1 MMYEVNEKGKNTRQ
15 IIIYVIILL
24 SVLCC
29 SIFAGV
35 KAAQLYKV
43 GETKNKNSEIIKQG
57 KNQVKLNRNISN
69 NDNAENTEIEDN
81 ESKENVVSSGEE
93 NNVSVNNEAENK
105 DTNNTI
111 DSNSNDTNT
120 SISNTSISN
129 TKDYSNFV
137 KKVDNIYNGEEGK
150 RVFLT
155 FDDGPS
161 KSVTPHILDLLK
173 FHNIK
178 ATFFV
183 LGSRVK
189 LNPDIVK
196 REYDEGH
203 YIANHGYSHK
213 YSSIYA
219 KPENV
224 IEEYNKTEAEIRKAL
239 NNQNYSS
246 HLFRFPGGSI
256 GGEYNKIK
264 KFAKKQLKEKQIAYL
279 DWNALTSDAAG
290 ANTKEKIFKNMKKTV
305 GNYQNVVLLMHDA
318 PDKKLTYET
327 LEDVI
332 TYLTEKGYS
341 FKNFNNI

>member
-1 MMYEVNEKGKNTRQ
+1 MYEVNEKGKKIKQ

-35 KAAQLYKV
+35 KVAQLYKV
-43 GETKNKNSEIIKQG
+43 GETKNKSSEIIKQG
-57 KNQVKLNRNISN
+57 KNQVKINRNISN
-69 NDNAENTEIEDN
+69 NDNAENTQVECN
-81 ESKENVVSSGEE
+81 ELKENS
-93 NNVSVNNEAENK
+93 AENTATVTNEIK
-105 DTNNTI
+105 NEYTNNTI
-111 DSNSNDTNT
+111 DSNSNDT
-120 SISNTSISN
+120 NTSISN

-264 KFAKKQLKEKQIAYL
+264 KSAKKQLKEKQIAYL

-290 ANTKEKIFKNMKKTV
+290 ANTKEKILKNMKKTV

>member
-1 MMYEVNEKGKNTRQ
+1 MMYEVNEKGKKIKQ

-35 KAAQLYKV
+35 KVAQLYKV
-43 GETKNKNSEIIKQG
+43 GETKNKSSEIIKQG
-57 KNQVKLNRNISN
+57 KNQVKINRNISN
-69 NDNAENTEIEDN
+69 NDNAENTQVECN
-81 ESKENVVSSGEE
+81 ELKEYSVENIILNVVE
-93 NNVSVNNEAENK
+93 NTATVTNEIKNEY
-105 DTNNTI
+105 TNNTI

-120 SISNTSISN
+120 STSN

-196 REYDEGH
+196 REYNEGH

-264 KFAKKQLKEKQIAYL
+264 KSAKKQLKEKQIAYL

-290 ANTKEKIFKNMKKTV
+290 ANTKEKILKNMKKTV

>member
-1 MMYEVNEKGKNTRQ
+1 MYEVNEKGKKIKQ

-35 KAAQLYKV
+35 KVAQLYKV
-43 GETKNKNSEIIKQG
+43 GETKNKSSEIIKQG
-57 KNQVKLNRNISN
+57 KNQVKINRNISN
-69 NDNAENTEIEDN
+69 NDNAENTQVECN
-81 ESKENVVSSGEE
+81 ELKENSVENIILNVVE
-93 NNVSVNNEAENK
+93 NTATVTNEIKNEY
-105 DTNNTI
+105 TNNTI

-120 SISNTSISN
+120 STSN

-264 KFAKKQLKEKQIAYL
+264 KSAKKQLKEKQIAYL

-290 ANTKEKIFKNMKKTV
+290 ANTKEKILKNMKKTV

>member
-1 MMYEVNEKGKNTRQ
+1 MMYEVNEKGKKIKQ

-35 KAAQLYKV
+35 KVAQLYKV
-43 GETKNKNSEIIKQG
+43 GETKNKSSEIIKQG
-57 KNQVKLNRNISN
+57 KNQVKINRNISN
-69 NDNAENTEIEDN
+69 NDNAENTQVECN
-81 ESKENVVSSGEE
+81 ELKENSVE
-93 NNVSVNNEAENK
+93 NTATVTNEIKNEY
-105 DTNNTI
+105 TNNTI
-111 DSNSNDTNT
+111 DSNSNDT
-120 SISNTSISN
+120 NTSISN

-183 LGSRVK
+183 LVSRVK

-264 KFAKKQLKEKQIAYL
+264 KSAKKQLKEKQIAYL

-290 ANTKEKIFKNMKKTV
+290 ANTKEKILKNMKKTV

>member
-1 MMYEVNEKGKNTRQ
+1 MMYEVVEKGKKIKQ

-35 KAAQLYKV
+35 KVAQTYKI
-43 GETKNKNSEIIKQG
+43 GEKKSKSSEIAKNG
-57 KNQVKLNRNISN
+57 KSQVKINRNISDA
-69 NDNAENTEIEDN
+69 DNSENTEIEDN
-81 ESKENVVSSGEE
+81 ESKENVISSGEE
-93 NNVSVNNEAENK
+93 NNISVSNEVENK
-105 DTNNTI
+105 DAKNTN
-111 DSNSNDTNT
+111 DSNTKDTDT
-120 SISNTSISN
+120 SSSN

-137 KKVDNIYNGEEGK
+137 KQVDDIYNGKEGK

-196 REYDEGH
+196 REYNEGH

-219 KPENV
+219 KTENV

-264 KFAKKQLKEKQIAYL
+264 KSAKKQLREKQIAYL

-290 ANTKEKIFKNMKKTV
+290 ANTKEKILRNMKKTV

-332 TYLTEKGYS
+332 NYLTEKGYS

>member
-1 MMYEVNEKGKNTRQ
+1 MMYEVNEKGKKVKQ

-35 KAAQLYKV
+35 KVAQLYKV
-43 GETKNKNSEIIKQG
+43 GETKNKSSEIIKQG
-57 KNQVKLNRNISN
+57 KNQVKINRNISN
-69 NDNAENTEIEDN
+69 NDNAENTQVECN
-81 ESKENVVSSGEE
+81 ELKENSVENIILNVVE
-93 NNVSVNNEAENK
+93 NTVTNEIKNEY
-105 DTNNTI
+105 TNNTI

-120 SISNTSISN
+120 STSN

-264 KFAKKQLKEKQIAYL
+264 KSAKKQLKEKQIAYL

-290 ANTKEKIFKNMKKTV
+290 ANTKEKILKNMKKTV

>member
-1 MMYEVNEKGKNTRQ
+1 MYEVNEKGKKIKQ

-35 KAAQLYKV
+35 KVAQLYKV
-43 GETKNKNSEIIKQG
+43 GETKNKSSEIIKQG
-57 KNQVKLNRNISN
+57 KKQVKINRNISN
-69 NDNAENTEIEDN
+69 NDNAENTQVECN
-81 ESKENVVSSGEE
+81 ELKENSVENIILNVVE
-93 NNVSVNNEAENK
+93 NTATVTNEIKNEY
-105 DTNNTI
+105 TNNTI

-120 SISNTSISN
+120 STSN

-264 KFAKKQLKEKQIAYL
+264 KSAKKQLKEKQIAYL

-290 ANTKEKIFKNMKKTV
+290 ANTKEKILKNMKKTV

>member
-1 MMYEVNEKGKNTRQ
+1 MMYEVNEKGKKIKQ

-35 KAAQLYKV
+35 KVAQLYKV
-43 GETKNKNSEIIKQG
+43 GETKNKSSEIIKQG
-57 KNQVKLNRNISN
+57 KNQVKINRNISN
-69 NDNAENTEIEDN
+69 NDNSENTQVECN
-81 ESKENVVSSGEE
+81 ELKENSVE
-93 NNVSVNNEAENK
+93 NTATVTNEIKNEY
-105 DTNNTI
+105 TNNAI

-120 SISNTSISN
+120 STSN

-264 KFAKKQLKEKQIAYL
+264 KSAKKQLKEKQIAYL

-290 ANTKEKIFKNMKKTV
+290 ANTKEKILKNMKKTV

>member
-1 MMYEVNEKGKNTRQ
+1 MYEVNEKGKKIKQ

-35 KAAQLYKV
+35 KVAQLYKV
-43 GETKNKNSEIIKQG
+43 GETKNKSSEIIKQG
-57 KNQVKLNRNISN
+57 KNQVKINRNISN
-69 NDNAENTEIEDN
+69 NDNAENTQVECN
-81 ESKENVVSSGEE
+81 ELKENSVE
-93 NNVSVNNEAENK
+93 NTATVTNEIKNEY
-105 DTNNTI
+105 TNNTI
-111 DSNSNDTNT
+111 DSNSNDT
-120 SISNTSISN
+120 NTSISN

-264 KFAKKQLKEKQIAYL
+264 KSAKKQLKEKQIAYL

-290 ANTKEKIFKNMKKTV
+290 ANTKEKILKNMKKTV

>member
-1 MMYEVNEKGKNTRQ
+1 MYEVNEKGKKIKQ

-35 KAAQLYKV
+35 KVAQLYKV
-43 GETKNKNSEIIKQG
+43 GETKNKSSEIIKQG
-57 KNQVKLNRNISN
+57 KNQVKINRNISN
-69 NDNAENTEIEDN
+69 NDNAENTQVECN
-81 ESKENVVSSGEE
+81 ELKENSVENIILNVVE
-93 NNVSVNNEAENK
+93 NTATVTNEIKNEY
-105 DTNNTI
+105 TNNTI
-111 DSNSNDTNT
+111 DSNSNDINT
-120 SISNTSISN
+120 STSN

-264 KFAKKQLKEKQIAYL
+264 KSAKKQLKEKQIAYL

-290 ANTKEKIFKNMKKTV
+290 ANTKEKILKNMKKTV

>member
-1 MMYEVNEKGKNTRQ
+1 MMYEVNEKGKKIKQ
-15 IIIYVIILL
+15 IIIYIIILL

-35 KAAQLYKV
+35 KVAQLYKV
-43 GETKNKNSEIIKQG
+43 GETKNKSSEIIKQG
-57 KNQVKLNRNISN
+57 KNQVKINRNISN
-69 NDNAENTEIEDN
+69 NDNAENTQVECN
-81 ESKENVVSSGEE
+81 ELKENSVENTILNVVE
-93 NNVSVNNEAENK
+93 NTATVTNEIKNEY
-105 DTNNTI
+105 TNNTI

-120 SISNTSISN
+120 STSN

-264 KFAKKQLKEKQIAYL
+264 KSAKKQLKEKQIAYL

-290 ANTKEKIFKNMKKTV
+290 ANTKEKILKNMKKTV

>member
-1 MMYEVNEKGKNTRQ
+1 MMYEVNEKGKKIKQ

-35 KAAQLYKV
+35 KVAQLYKV
-43 GETKNKNSEIIKQG
+43 GETKNKSSEIIKQG
-57 KNQVKLNRNISN
+57 KNQVKINRNISN
-69 NDNAENTEIEDN
+69 NDNAENTQVECN
-81 ESKENVVSSGEE
+81 ELKENSVE
-93 NNVSVNNEAENK
+93 NTATVTNEIKNEY
-105 DTNNTI
+105 TNNTI
-111 DSNSNDTNT
+111 DSNSNDT
-120 SISNTSISN
+120 NTSISN

-189 LNPDIVK
+189 LNPDLVK

-239 NNQNYSS
+239 NNSNYSS
-246 HLFRFPGGSI
+246 HLFRFPGGSV
-256 GGEYNKIK
+256 GGEYSKIK
-264 KFAKKQLKEKQIAYL
+264 KTAKKQLKEQQIAYL

-290 ANTKEKIFKNMKKTV
+290 ANTKEKILNNMKKTV
-305 GNYQNVVLLMHDA
+305 KNYKNVVLLMHDA

-332 TYLTEKGYS
+332 TYLIEKGYS
-341 FKNFNNI
+341 FKNFNQSF

>member
-1 MMYEVNEKGKNTRQ
+1 MYEVNEKGKKIKQ

-35 KAAQLYKV
+35 KVAQLYKV
-43 GETKNKNSEIIKQG
+43 GETKNKSSEIIKQG
-57 KNQVKLNRNISN
+57 KNQVKINRNISN
-69 NDNAENTEIEDN
+69 NDNAENTQVECN
-81 ESKENVVSSGEE
+81 ELKENSVENIILNVVE
-93 NNVSVNNEAENK
+93 NTATVTNEIKNEY
-105 DTNNTI
+105 TNNTI

-120 SISNTSISN
+120 STSN

-196 REYDEGH
+196 REYNEGH

-264 KFAKKQLKEKQIAYL
+264 KSAKI
-279 DWNALTSDAAG
+279 
-290 ANTKEKIFKNMKKTV
+290 
-305 GNYQNVVLLMHDA
+305 
-318 PDKKLTYET
+318 P
-327 LEDVI
+327 
-332 TYLTEKGYS
+332 
-341 FKNFNNI
+341 

>member
-1 MMYEVNEKGKNTRQ
+1 MMYEVNEKGKKIKQ

-35 KAAQLYKV
+35 KVAQLYKV
-43 GETKNKNSEIIKQG
+43 GETKNKSSEIIKQG
-57 KNQVKLNRNISN
+57 KNQVKINRNISN
-69 NDNAENTEIEDN
+69 NDNAENTQVECN
-81 ESKENVVSSGEE
+81 ELKENSVENIILNVVE
-93 NNVSVNNEAENK
+93 NTATVTNEIKNEY
-105 DTNNTI
+105 TNNTI

-120 SISNTSISN
+120 STSN

-264 KFAKKQLKEKQIAYL
+264 KSAKKQLKEKQIAYL

-290 ANTKEKIFKNMKKTV
+290 ANTKEKILKNMKKTV
-305 GNYQNVVLLMHDA
+305 GNYKNVVLLMHDA

>member
-1 MMYEVNEKGKNTRQ
+1 MYEVNEKGKKIKQ
-15 IIIYVIILL
+15 IIIYVIILV

-35 KAAQLYKV
+35 KVAQLYKV
-43 GETKNKNSEIIKQG
+43 GETKNKSSEIIKQG
-57 KNQVKLNRNISN
+57 KNQVKINRNISN
-69 NDNAENTEIEDN
+69 NDNAENTQVECN
-81 ESKENVVSSGEE
+81 ELKENSVE
-93 NNVSVNNEAENK
+93 NTATVTNEIKNEY
-105 DTNNTI
+105 TNNTI

-120 SISNTSISN
+120 STSN

-224 IEEYNKTEAEIRKAL
+224 IEEYNNTEAEIRKAL

-264 KFAKKQLKEKQIAYL
+264 KSAKKQLKEKQIAYL

-290 ANTKEKIFKNMKKTV
+290 ANTKEKILKNMKKTV

>member
-1 MMYEVNEKGKNTRQ
+1 MMYEVNEKGKKIKQ

-35 KAAQLYKV
+35 KVAQLYKV
-43 GETKNKNSEIIKQG
+43 GETKNKSSEIIKQG
-57 KNQVKLNRNISN
+57 KNQVKINRNISN
-69 NDNAENTEIEDN
+69 NDNAENTQVECN
-81 ESKENVVSSGEE
+81 ELKENSVENIILNVVE
-93 NNVSVNNEAENK
+93 NTATVTNEIKNEY
-105 DTNNTI
+105 TNNTI

-120 SISNTSISN
+120 STSN

-196 REYDEGH
+196 REYNEGH

-264 KFAKKQLKEKQIAYL
+264 KSAKKQLKEKQIAYL

-290 ANTKEKIFKNMKKTV
+290 ANTKEKILKNMKKTV

>member
-1 MMYEVNEKGKNTRQ
+1 MYEVEEKGKKIKQ
-15 IIIYVIILL
+15 IIIYVIMLL

-29 SIFAGV
+29 SAFAGV
-35 KAAQLYKV
+35 NVAKVYKV
-43 GETKNKNSEIIKQG
+43 GEIKGKSGEVIEYKKSQTGNQINSNQNILSSDEIKSAKITNEQV
-57 KNQVKLNRNISN
+57 NQANVTQSNISN
-69 NDNAENTEIEDN
+69 TISNNTE
-81 ESKENVVSSGEE
+81 NVNTPS
-93 NNVSVNNEAENK
+93 
-105 DTNNTI
+105 DTNI
-111 DSNSNDTNT
+111 SASNN
-120 SISNTSISN
+120 I
-129 TKDYSNFV
+129 DYSNFV
-137 KKVDNIYNGEEGK
+137 KQVDNIYDGEQGK

-161 KSVTPHILDLLK
+161 KSVTPHILDILK

-189 LNPDIVK
+189 LNPDLVK

-239 NNQNYSS
+239 NNSNYSS
-246 HLFRFPGGSI
+246 HLFRFPGGSV
-256 GGEYNKIK
+256 GGEYSKIK
-264 KFAKKQLKEKQIAYL
+264 KNAKKQLKEQQIAYL

-290 ANTKEKIFKNMKKTV
+290 ANTKEKILNNMKKTV
-305 GNYQNVVLLMHDA
+305 KNYKNVVLLMHDA

-332 TYLTEKGYS
+332 TYLIEKGYS
-341 FKNFNNI
+341 FKNFNQSF

>member
-1 MMYEVNEKGKNTRQ
+1 MK
-15 IIIYVIILL
+15 I
-24 SVLCC
+24 
-29 SIFAGV
+29 
-35 KAAQLYKV
+35 
-43 GETKNKNSEIIKQG
+43 
-57 KNQVKLNRNISN
+57 NRNISN
-69 NDNAENTEIEDN
+69 NDNAENTQVECN
-81 ESKENVVSSGEE
+81 ELKENSVENIILNVVE
-93 NNVSVNNEAENK
+93 NTATVTNEIKNEY
-105 DTNNTI
+105 TNNTI

-120 SISNTSISN
+120 STSN

-196 REYDEGH
+196 REYNEGH

-264 KFAKKQLKEKQIAYL
+264 KSAKKQLKEKQIAYL

-290 ANTKEKIFKNMKKTV
+290 ANTKEKILKNMKKTV

>member
-1 MMYEVNEKGKNTRQ
+1 MMYEVNEKGKKIKQ

-35 KAAQLYKV
+35 KVAQLYKV
-43 GETKNKNSEIIKQG
+43 GETKNKSSEIIKQG
-57 KNQVKLNRNISN
+57 KNQVKINRNISN
-69 NDNAENTEIEDN
+69 NDNAENTQVECN
-81 ESKENVVSSGEE
+81 ELKENSVENIILNVVE
-93 NNVSVNNEAENK
+93 NTATVTNEIKNEY
-105 DTNNTI
+105 TNNTI

-120 SISNTSISN
+120 STSN

-137 KKVDNIYNGEEGK
+137 KKVDNIYNGEEGT

-264 KFAKKQLKEKQIAYL
+264 KSAKKQLKEKQIAYL

-290 ANTKEKIFKNMKKTV
+290 ANTKEKILKNMKKTV

>member
-1 MMYEVNEKGKNTRQ
+1 MMYEVNEKGKKIKQ

-35 KAAQLYKV
+35 KVAQLYKV
-43 GETKNKNSEIIKQG
+43 GETKNKSSEIIKQG
-57 KNQVKLNRNISN
+57 KNQVKINRNISN
-69 NDNAENTEIEDN
+69 NDNAENTQVECN
-81 ESKENVVSSGEE
+81 ELKENSVENIILNVVE
-93 NNVSVNNEAENK
+93 NTATVTNEIKNEY
-105 DTNNTI
+105 TNNTI

-120 SISNTSISN
+120 STSN

-137 KKVDNIYNGEEGK
+137 KKVDNIYNGEDGK

-264 KFAKKQLKEKQIAYL
+264 KSAKKQLKEKQIAYL

-290 ANTKEKIFKNMKKTV
+290 ANTKEKILKNMKKTV

>member
-1 MMYEVNEKGKNTRQ
+1 MMYEVNEKGKKIKQ
-15 IIIYVIILL
+15 IIIYIIILL

-35 KAAQLYKV
+35 KVAQLYKV
-43 GETKNKNSEIIKQG
+43 GETKNKSSEIIKQG
-57 KNQVKLNRNISN
+57 KNQVKINRNISN
-69 NDNAENTEIEDN
+69 NDNAENTQVECN
-81 ESKENVVSSGEE
+81 ELKENSVENTILNVVE
-93 NNVSVNNEAENK
+93 NTATVTNEIKNEY
-105 DTNNTI
+105 TNNTI

-120 SISNTSISN
+120 STSN

-219 KPENV
+219 KTENV

-264 KFAKKQLKEKQIAYL
+264 KSAKKQLKEKQIAYL

-290 ANTKEKIFKNMKKTV
+290 ANTKEKILKNMKKTV

>member
-1 MMYEVNEKGKNTRQ
+1 MYEVDEKGKKIKQ
-15 IIIYVIILL
+15 IIIYIVMLL

-29 SIFAGV
+29 SAFAGV
-35 KAAQLYKV
+35 NVARVFKV
-43 GETKNKNSEIIKQG
+43 GETKAKSGEVIEQKKSQEDNQINSNQNILSSDEIKSSKIA
-57 KNQVKLNRNISN
+57 NEQVYQANITENNISN
-69 NDNAENTEIEDN
+69 TIVNNTE
-81 ESKENVVSSGEE
+81 KENA
-93 NNVSVNNEAENK
+93 NNSTSNN
-105 DTNNTI
+105 I
-111 DSNSNDTNT
+111 
-120 SISNTSISN
+120 
-129 TKDYSNFV
+129 DYSNFV
-137 KKVDNIYNGEEGK
+137 KQVDNIYDGEQGK

-161 KSVTPHILDLLK
+161 KSVTPHILDILK

-189 LNPDIVK
+189 LSPDIVK

-219 KPENV
+219 KTENV
-224 IEEYNKTEAEIRKAL
+224 IEEYNKTEAEIQKAL
-239 NNQNYSS
+239 DNENYSS
-246 HLFRFPGGSI
+246 HLFRFPGGSV
-256 GGEYNKIK
+256 GGEYSKIK
-264 KFAKKQLKEKQIAYL
+264 KTAKKQLREQQIAYL

-290 ANTKEKIFKNMKKTV
+290 ANTKEKILKNMKKTV

-332 TYLTEKGYS
+332 TYLIQKGYS
-341 FKNFNNI
+341 FKCFNQDF